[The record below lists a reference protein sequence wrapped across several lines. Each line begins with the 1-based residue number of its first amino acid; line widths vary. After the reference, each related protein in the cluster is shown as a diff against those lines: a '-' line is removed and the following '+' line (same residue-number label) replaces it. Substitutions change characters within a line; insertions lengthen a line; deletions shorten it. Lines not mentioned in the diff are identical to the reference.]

1 MGTSPLLHQLR
12 PLPHAAF
19 NRLFAAVYASA
30 VLAILYRHVTSFSTT
45 LTHILF
51 LISDLV
57 LAFKW
62 LTAQALRM
70 YPVRREQFPENL
82 EKLVPRDEFPALDV
96 LICTADPYKE
106 PPLRVV
112 NTALSVMAYE
122 YPAEKLSVYV
132 SDDGGSALTLFAFL
146 EAAKFAAYWLPFCR
160 ENDVVDRSPE
170 VYFASSYCSSPDTI
184 TTLIMVQI
192 MYEEMKDKIE
202 RVMEKGTVDEEY
214 ITSDAERHA
223 FNKWTATSA
232 AFSTNHHPSI
242 IQVLLHNKECKDKSG
257 GLLPNLIYVT
267 REKSKTTHH
276 NFKAGALNVLLRV
289 SAVMTNAPLILT
301 LDCDMFS
308 TNPRTPLHVL
318 CYFFSGD
325 FRPNHAFVQFPQR
338 FRGIN
343 SQDIYAGDL
352 KHYIS
357 VMPYGLDG
365 LVGPIHMGTCCFF
378 SRRAFFGGPSD
389 SDFVSPEIPELFPGR
404 LVDRPIQDPEVLG
417 LAHRV
422 AGCEYEART
431 HWGTKMGFRYGT
443 MVEDLYTG
451 FNLHCEGWKSIWCY
465 PESPFFLGDSPINFL
480 GQLIQQTR
488 WVIGLFQ
495 ITLSKYSPLTYG
507 IRKLGLLMGLGYCH
521 FTCWIIWF
529 VPITTYSFLPQL
541 ALLNGVSIFP
551 KASDPW
557 FLLYIFLFLGAYG
570 QDLYEFLTI
579 DNKGTFLRWWNEQ
592 RMWIIRGLSCSLFGG
607 FEFFLKSLGI
617 SQQMGFSLTSK
628 VVDEE
633 QSKRYDKGMFEFGV
647 ASPIFV
653 PMTMAALI
661 SLVSFVVGIV
671 GGCRGGWGNVDGLLI
686 QILVS
691 GFGVANSFPIYEAM
705 GFRNDPG
712 KLQMKTGLVAVC
724 LSIVLCSVA
733 SVSIF

>member
-170 VYFASSYCSSPDTI
+170 VYFASSYCSSPDTMKI
-184 TTLIMVQI
+184 KVQI

-276 NFKAGALNVLLRV
+276 NFKAGALNVL
-289 SAVMTNAPLILT
+289 
-301 LDCDMFS
+301 
-308 TNPRTPLHVL
+308 
-318 CYFFSGD
+318 
-325 FRPNHAFVQFPQR
+325 
-338 FRGIN
+338 
-343 SQDIYAGDL
+343 
-352 KHYIS
+352 
-357 VMPYGLDG
+357 
-365 LVGPIHMGTCCFF
+365 
-378 SRRAFFGGPSD
+378 
-389 SDFVSPEIPELFPGR
+389 
-404 LVDRPIQDPEVLG
+404 
-417 LAHRV
+417 
-422 AGCEYEART
+422 
-431 HWGTKMGFRYGT
+431 MGFRYGT

-557 FLLYIFLFLGAYG
+557 FLLYVFLFLGAYG

-686 QILVS
+686 QILMS

-724 LSIVLCSVA
+724 LSIVVCSVG
-733 SVSIF
+733 SVLNF

>member
-170 VYFASSYCSSPDTI
+170 VYFASSYCSSPDTMKI
-184 TTLIMVQI
+184 KVQI

-276 NFKAGALNVLLRV
+276 NFKAGALNVL
-289 SAVMTNAPLILT
+289 
-301 LDCDMFS
+301 
-308 TNPRTPLHVL
+308 
-318 CYFFSGD
+318 
-325 FRPNHAFVQFPQR
+325 
-338 FRGIN
+338 
-343 SQDIYAGDL
+343 
-352 KHYIS
+352 
-357 VMPYGLDG
+357 
-365 LVGPIHMGTCCFF
+365 
-378 SRRAFFGGPSD
+378 
-389 SDFVSPEIPELFPGR
+389 
-404 LVDRPIQDPEVLG
+404 
-417 LAHRV
+417 
-422 AGCEYEART
+422 
-431 HWGTKMGFRYGT
+431 MGFRYGT

>member
-170 VYFASSYCSSPDTI
+170 VYFASSYCSSPDTMKI
-184 TTLIMVQI
+184 KI

-276 NFKAGALNVLLRV
+276 NFKAGALNVL
-289 SAVMTNAPLILT
+289 
-301 LDCDMFS
+301 
-308 TNPRTPLHVL
+308 
-318 CYFFSGD
+318 
-325 FRPNHAFVQFPQR
+325 
-338 FRGIN
+338 
-343 SQDIYAGDL
+343 
-352 KHYIS
+352 
-357 VMPYGLDG
+357 
-365 LVGPIHMGTCCFF
+365 
-378 SRRAFFGGPSD
+378 
-389 SDFVSPEIPELFPGR
+389 
-404 LVDRPIQDPEVLG
+404 
-417 LAHRV
+417 
-422 AGCEYEART
+422 
-431 HWGTKMGFRYGT
+431 MGFRYGT

>member
-170 VYFASSYCSSPDTI
+170 VYFASSYCSSPDTMKI
-184 TTLIMVQI
+184 KI

-276 NFKAGALNVLLRV
+276 NFKAGALNVL
-289 SAVMTNAPLILT
+289 
-301 LDCDMFS
+301 
-308 TNPRTPLHVL
+308 
-318 CYFFSGD
+318 
-325 FRPNHAFVQFPQR
+325 
-338 FRGIN
+338 
-343 SQDIYAGDL
+343 
-352 KHYIS
+352 
-357 VMPYGLDG
+357 
-365 LVGPIHMGTCCFF
+365 
-378 SRRAFFGGPSD
+378 
-389 SDFVSPEIPELFPGR
+389 
-404 LVDRPIQDPEVLG
+404 
-417 LAHRV
+417 
-422 AGCEYEART
+422 
-431 HWGTKMGFRYGT
+431 
-443 MVEDLYTG
+443 
-451 FNLHCEGWKSIWCY
+451 
-465 PESPFFLGDSPINFL
+465 
-480 GQLIQQTR
+480 
-488 WVIGLFQ
+488 
-495 ITLSKYSPLTYG
+495 
-507 IRKLGLLMGLGYCH
+507 
-521 FTCWIIWF
+521 
-529 VPITTYSFLPQL
+529 
-541 ALLNGVSIFP
+541 
-551 KASDPW
+551 ASDPW